1 MPVSVKPRFAVLTVG
16 KTHSGKTTFARELAG
31 QLEPCVI
38 IDQDIHAAFLNTHYR
53 MLSPEHE
60 PYTLKY
66 AVTNIILERA
76 LETNLHVIL
85 CNANRSRKARLKLLR
100 KLSASERTC
109 VLVHFAIPDELLQ
122 ERVAQTTRST
132 RILRTSANF
141 QDVLTRQKLEST
153 QPDFTPPAKT
163 EAEHYFELKHST
175 DSSKIIETILRLA
188 Q

>member
-1 MPVSVKPRFAVLTVG
+1 MLTNNSLVVLTVG

-31 QLEPCVI
+31 RLEPCVI
-38 IDQDIHAAFLNTHYR
+38 IDQDVHAAFLNTHYR
-53 MLSPEHE
+53 ILSPEHE
-60 PYTLKY
+60 PHTLKY
-66 AVTNIILERA
+66 AVTNVILKRA

-85 CNANRSRKARLKLLR
+85 CNANRSSKARLELLR
-100 KLSASERTC
+100 KLSASKRSC
-109 VLVHFAIPDELLQ
+109 VLVHFAISDETLQ

-153 QPDFTPPAKT
+153 QADFAPPAKN
-163 EAEHYFELKHST
+163 EAEHYFELKCST
-175 DSSKIIETILRLA
+175 DSTEIIQSILRLA